1 MIQEAKITLHKA
13 FKIKDL
19 GNLKYFLGIEVCRSA
34 KGILLCQRKYA
45 LEVTAEL
52 GLSGAKP
59 TITTMEQ
66 NKQLTIVEYDEHC
79 HLDNDPTLADVRSY
93 QKLIGKLLYLTLTRP
108 NIAYSVQTL
117 SQFMQAPKQSHLE
130 AAYRVVR
137 YVKNEP
143 GLGILMSAIGD
154 MTLSAHCD
162 SD

>member
-1 MIQEAKITLHKA
+1 
-13 FKIKDL
+13 
-19 GNLKYFLGIEVCRSA
+19 
-34 KGILLCQRKYA
+34 
-45 LEVTAEL
+45 
-52 GLSGAKP
+52 
-59 TITTMEQ
+59 MEQ
-66 NKQLTIVEYDEHC
+66 NKQLTTVEYDEHC

-93 QKLIGKLLYLTLTRP
+93 QRLIGKLLYLTLTRP

-117 SQFMQAPKQSHLE
+117 SQFIQAPKQSHLE